1 MQVPFEVRGL
11 EIRGLEVRAKIKYYL
26 YMNSK
31 LTIWAFWLSLISIIM
46 SGVVIA
52 LWLFKAKTIAII
64 QLDTFIGVIV
74 ALMALLV
81 TIVLGWQIYNAV
93 EIKEKLISIKSLQD
107 EQRQLKNEIEQARKA
122 IQKANIY
129 NAFYHSTMMGL
140 GARTSKDDLSA
151 FRFLINALKL
161 SLQADEPME
170 LNATMLNLLG
180 SAKAIKQDEKLSK
193 IRYDEIIESDKA
205 IRKSKWFYLCQED
218 YDDAY
223 SIFLSKIFVIK

>member
-1 MQVPFEVRGL
+1 
-11 EIRGLEVRAKIKYYL
+11 
-26 YMNSK
+26 MNNK
-31 LTIWAFWLSLISIIM
+31 LTLWAFWMSLIAIVM
-46 SGVVIA
+46 FGAAIA
-52 LWLFKAKTIAII
+52 LWLFKAKTITII

-140 GARTSKDDLSA
+140 SAGGTKDYVAA
-151 FRFLINALKL
+151 FRFLLHALEL
-161 SLQADEPME
+161 SLQTDEPIEMKATITN
-170 LNATMLNLLG
+170 LSSAANAINQG
-180 SAKAIKQDEKLSK
+180 AKIER
-193 IRYDEIIESDKA
+193 IRYDEIIESDES
-205 IRKSKWFYLCQED
+205 IRNSKWYSLCRED
-218 YDDAY
+218 YNEAY
-223 SIFLSKIFVIK
+223 NIFLSKKIVVE